1 MLTGSASTV
10 MATFADAMAMV
21 AAGRVAPVVT
31 PYPLDAVESAFH
43 DLDAR
48 AVTGRIV
55 LVP

>member
-1 MLTGSASTV
+1 
-10 MATFADAMAMV
+10 MATFADALAMV

-31 PYPLDAVESAFH
+31 PYPLDAVEPAFH
-43 DLDAR
+43 DLDAH